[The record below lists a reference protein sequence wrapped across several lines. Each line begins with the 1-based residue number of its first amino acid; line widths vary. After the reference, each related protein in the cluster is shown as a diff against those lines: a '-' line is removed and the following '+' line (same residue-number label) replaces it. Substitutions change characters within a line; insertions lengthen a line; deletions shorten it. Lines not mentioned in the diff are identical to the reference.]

1 MRAALIVCVF
11 VAVLCACAAPQ
22 ARDAP
27 AKSATRPPDLHTSQ
41 NSLDWAGVYEG
52 VLPCADCPGI
62 KTRLTL
68 NKDGTFELRTEY
80 LDRPVMPQVVR
91 GQFTWQASGNAISLD
106 ENVGRQQ
113 YAVGEGRL
121 SVLDRDGKP
130 ISSPNRFLKLVPRAS
145 PK

>member
-1 MRAALIVCVF
+1 MCVF
-11 VAVLCACAAPQ
+11 AAVLCACATPQ
-22 ARDAP
+22 AHDVP
-27 AKSATRPPDLHTSQ
+27 AKSTTHPPDLHTSR

-62 KTRLTL
+62 KTRLAL

-80 LDRPVMPQVVR
+80 LDRPVVQQTVR

-106 ENVGRQQ
+106 ENGGRQQ

-130 ISSPNRFLKLVPRAS
+130 ISSPNRFLTLVPRAS